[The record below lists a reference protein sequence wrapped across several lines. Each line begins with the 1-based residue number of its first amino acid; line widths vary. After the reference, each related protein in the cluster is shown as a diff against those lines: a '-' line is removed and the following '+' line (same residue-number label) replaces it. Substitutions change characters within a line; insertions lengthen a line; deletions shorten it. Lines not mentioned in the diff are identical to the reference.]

1 MTAMEQSRNDGTG
14 KKKRVGRP
22 PGGSGKAGEPEKI
35 RDYPKLNVTIKAATK
50 ALLRAASMVEGR
62 SDWLIVDDAIT
73 QYVERMSV
81 ADRRAIEGLA
91 KRVAENAE
99 RSSEP

>member
-1 MTAMEQSRNDGTG
+1 MAALEQKRNDGTG
-14 KKKRVGRP
+14 KKKRIGRP

-35 RDYPKLNVTIKAATK
+35 RDYPKLNVTIKPATK

-73 QYVERMSV
+73 KYIEQMP
-81 ADRRAIEGLA
+81 AQDRRAIEGLA
-91 KRVAENAE
+91 KRVAEKAGQA
-99 RSSEP
+99 SE

>member
-1 MTAMEQSRNDGTG
+1 MTALEQKRTDGTG

-35 RDYPKLNVTIKAATK
+35 RDYPKLNVTIKPATK
-50 ALLRAASMVEGR
+50 ALLKAASMVEGR

-73 QYVERMSV
+73 KYIEQMPEQ
-81 ADRRAIEGLA
+81 DRRAIEGLA
-91 KRVAENAE
+91 KRVAEKAGQA
-99 RSSEP
+99 SE